1 MRRSSQQTRR
11 SRFPRDI
18 VPKHK
23 RQVAKQ
29 RSSRCADIHDQEL
42 HTSLHSL
49 FRPAQSTDRREWRQP
64 SGGVPRGRVRESRCY
79 LFRGVTTERLLYEQ
93 PTLRCWKLSAT
104 TLKLLRVEANR
115 RSPDDK
121 LLEDD
126 SSSATP
132 FPSRSAWRGRFRR
145 ADRTSGRERRSTA
158 PCHPAY
164 SGRDDG
170 ARLWRVI
177 AVEIATAE

>member
-18 VPKHK
+18 VPKHL

-49 FRPAQSTDRREWRQP
+49 FRPAQSTDRRGWRQP

-79 LFRGVTTERLLYEQ
+79 PFRGVTTERLLYEH
-93 PTLRCWKLSAT
+93 THTRMLERSGT
-104 TLKLLRVEANR
+104 TLKLLRIEANR

-126 SSSATP
+126 STSA
-132 FPSRSAWRGRFRR
+132 
-145 ADRTSGRERRSTA
+145 RRSRPGPPGGADFVAQIAPVVASDGRQLSVLPHTPGAMTA
-158 PCHPAY
+158 PG
-164 SGRDDG
+164 SG
-170 ARLWRVI
+170 A
-177 AVEIATAE
+177 